1 MDRRSVAHPCV
12 ALYRAAVSWHPR
24 VMDPRSNVPMLFA
37 PGSASSSSPAYAPGH
52 GERLPAVDERLVAP
66 ESHAEILDG
75 RVYRTMGSNQPH
87 GTRHFEATHVFAG
100 ALADGYAGAVD
111 MLTRL
116 DADSDAAPD
125 ISVFPAAPDP
135 KTGGRQIEE
144 IAFEVL
150 DSERM
155 SHTTDK
161 VEKLAARGVRRL
173 FAVRVAARKVYEWD
187 HDHHDWTELDEA
199 AEITDRC
206 FRVPVPARALVDRV
220 LADDTVARALIARGN
235 RVVVAALDDARR
247 AGITQG
253 ITQGLTQG
261 ITQGLTPL
269 VSLFGR
275 KLQRSLTEAERATL
289 LDRLSTHGPGRLGDV
304 VIDLDATALEA
315 WLCDPAAT

>member
-1 MDRRSVAHPCV
+1 M
-12 ALYRAAVSWHPR
+12 
-24 VMDPRSNVPMLFA
+24 
-37 PGSASSSSPAYAPGH
+37 
-52 GERLPAVDERLVAP
+52 VAP

-87 GTRHFEATHVFAG
+87 GVRHFEATHVFAG

-116 DADSDAAPD
+116 DEESDAAPD
-125 ISVFPAAPDP
+125 LSVFPSAPDP

-144 IAFEVL
+144 IAVEVL

-187 HDHHDWTELDEA
+187 RDHHDWTELEEGA
-199 AEITDRC
+199 VIEDRC

-220 LADDTVARALIARGN
+220 LADDTVARALLARGN
-235 RVVVAALDDARR
+235 PVIVAALDAQRDAGRRDGRREEALRARR
-247 AGITQG
+247 EVLRTLLSAR
-253 ITQGLTQG
+253 GLTLAADHAARVDG
-261 ITQGLTPL
+261 CD
-269 VSLFGR
+269 
-275 KLQRSLTEAERATL
+275 EAATL
-289 LDRLSTHGPGRLGDV
+289 
-304 VIDLDATALEA
+304 DA
-315 WLCDPAAT
+315 WIVRAASARNADEVFAAA